1 MKRQAHRERQPPGGR
16 RPELMDRHGE
26 GRRGEVIDTV
36 AELFRVM
43 AHPSRVRILG
53 LLHGSER
60 DVTELTVK
68 LGLSPANVSQ
78 HLALLRS
85 HHLVSARRQ
94 GTHIRYSL
102 RDPRMAEVINR
113 MLDILAEDVAHG
125 AELRRAIE
133 RVRWQPT

>member
-1 MKRQAHRERQPPGGR
+1 MEKGRQAR
-16 RPELMDRHGE
+16 RA
-26 GRRGEVIDTV
+26 EVIDTV

-53 LLHGSER
+53 LLHERER
-60 DVTELTVK
+60 DVSQLTVE

-85 HHLVSARRQ
+85 HHLVSGRRH
-94 GTHIRYSL
+94 GTHMRYSL

-113 MLDILAEDVAHG
+113 VLDILAEDVAHV
-125 AELRRAIE
+125 ATLRRAIE
-133 RVRWQPT
+133 RVRLRAD

>member
-1 MKRQAHRERQPPGGR
+1 MDKVREAQGR
-16 RPELMDRHGE
+16 RA
-26 GRRGEVIDTV
+26 EVIDTV

-60 DVTELTVK
+60 DVSDLTAK

-78 HLALLRS
+78 HLALLRA
-85 HHLVSARRQ
+85 HHLVSVRRD
-94 GTHIRYSL
+94 GTHMRYSL
-102 RDPRMAEVINR
+102 RDSRMAEVINR

-133 RVRWQPT
+133 GVRWRAH

>member
-1 MKRQAHRERQPPGGR
+1 MLR
-16 RPELMDRHGE
+16 RA
-26 GRRGEVIDTV
+26 EVIDTV

-53 LLHGSER
+53 LLHEGER
-60 DVTELTVK
+60 DVSALTVK

-85 HHLVSARRQ
+85 HHLVSVRRE
-94 GTHIRYSL
+94 GTHMRYAL

-133 RVRWQPT
+133 GVRLRAN